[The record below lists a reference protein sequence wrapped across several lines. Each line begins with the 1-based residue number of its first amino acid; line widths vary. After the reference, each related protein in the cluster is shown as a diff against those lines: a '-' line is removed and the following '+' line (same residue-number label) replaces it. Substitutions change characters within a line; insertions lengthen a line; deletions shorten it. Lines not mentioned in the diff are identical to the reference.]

1 LDNLLARN
9 RGYGGAVSQVIA
21 NRPDAQKIH
30 YLFALRNLKDHWSND
45 SRKAYF
51 VALNDARTKS
61 GGASY
66 QGFLNNIE
74 KEAYDN
80 AKDTDRLAIEA
91 LGLRKPVK
99 LAALPKPTGPGK
111 AWTLDEL
118 AALTKDGFKG
128 RNFANGKKAFA
139 ASRCIVCHRFNGEGG
154 ATGPDLSQV
163 SGRFSPKD
171 LAESIVDPNKI
182 ISDQYRASTIETNSG
197 KLISGK
203 IVSETATVLV
213 VVTDPEDS
221 TKVVEV
227 KKSEVAEVKPSP
239 VSLMPAKLIDTL
251 NQNEVLDML
260 AYMLSKG
267 DSGSP
272 YFAK

>member
-1 LDNLLARN
+1 M
-9 RGYGGAVSQVIA
+9 
-21 NRPDAQKIH
+21 
-30 YLFALRNLKDHWSND
+30 
-45 SRKAYF
+45 
-51 VALNDARTKS
+51 
-61 GGASY
+61 
-66 QGFLNNIE
+66 
-74 KEAYDN
+74 
-80 AKDTDRLAIEA
+80 
-91 LGLRKPVK
+91 K

-267 DSGSP
+267 DSGNP